1 MNKTDMMTVYQG
13 MEYKLIKQQEE
24 NIARTGMADEALTEK
39 IQLIQAKIAD
49 CPVLNY
55 GKIIEDDKSFMSER
69 LAKYG
74 IMI

>member
-1 MNKTDMMTVYQG
+1 MMSVWQG
-13 MEYKLIKQQEE
+13 IEYKLIKQQE
-24 NIARTGMADEALTEK
+24 AHVQRTGMADEALTEK

-55 GKIIEDDKSFMSER
+55 GKIIEDDKSFMAER